1 MAGSTP
7 VPTDIDPCTLLTTEE
22 ASTLAGYTL
31 AAGTSTTDANHS
43 RMCSYGA
50 EGRVIEVLVSVQPD
64 AATAKAQEPAFK
76 QTLEAAASDAGLGT
90 PKLTELPNF
99 VDGVDAAVMQGD
111 ATANGTTVGG
121 TALWALKGA
130 VLLAISDVALGG
142 KSASPDAIETAAK
155 TALARLP

>member
-1 MAGSTP
+1 MVGATP
-7 VPTDIDPCTLLTTEE
+7 VPTDIDPCSLLTKDD

-31 AAGTSTTDANHS
+31 AAGTSTTDSNHD

-64 AATAKAQEPAFK
+64 AAAAKAQEPEFK
-76 QTLEAAASDAGLGT
+76 QTLEAAASDAGLGK

-99 VDGVDAAVMQGD
+99 EDGVDAAVMQGD
-111 ATANGTTVGG
+111 ASMNGTSVGG

-130 VLLAISDVALGG
+130 VLLAISDIAIGG
-142 KSASPDAIETAAK
+142 KSASLDAIESAAK
-155 TALARLP
+155 TALGRLP